1 MLVDVERRAEPPV
14 PPYRHWWDRHL
25 ACRGLLAI
33 FLFAFAVASRAQNV
47 LTLTLADAQKLAL
60 QNNPQVAVS
69 RYSADA
75 AAQIPAEVGSA
86 FQPTVFG
93 SVSGTGADSG
103 SRIAAGV
110 LNSPVLYN
118 HAGTGL
124 TVNQLITDFGR
135 TGSLVQ
141 SARLRAQA
149 QEQTYQT
156 TRAQV
161 LLQTDRAYYNVLR
174 AQSVLKV
181 AEQTV
186 SARQL
191 VSDQV
196 TTLQQSN
203 LKSLLDVSFANVN
216 LADAKLLLASAQNDI
231 ASAFAELATAI
242 GLPAQTQ
249 FTLNEEPSPGVLS
262 ADVSPFIG
270 EAIQKR
276 PELSDLRLQL
286 QAAESFEKAERDLW
300 FPTIGVTGTA
310 GFAPAGDPQIASRY
324 GAIGLNVNVPVFNG
338 GLFKARRSEA
348 ELRARAAAQSVKDL
362 ENRVIRD
369 VRVAYLNA
377 QTAFQRIGLTAQ
389 LLDQAAKAL
398 DLAQSRFDLGLS
410 SIIELSQA
418 QLNLTSAQ
426 IAGAS
431 AKYDYQIQRALLDYQ
446 VGVLR

>member
-1 MLVDVERRAEPPV
+1 MMRCLVITSVALLS
-14 PPYRHWWDRHL
+14 L
-25 ACRGLLAI
+25 AGI
-33 FLFAFAVASRAQNV
+33 GWGQN
-47 LTLTLADAQKLAL
+47 TMPLTLADAQKLAL

-69 RYSADA
+69 RYTADA
-75 AAQIPAEVGSA
+75 AVQVTAEVGSA

-93 SVSGTGADSG
+93 SMSGTGADSG

-110 LNSPVLYN
+110 LNNPSLYN
-118 HAGTGL
+118 HAGAGL
-124 TVNQLITDFGR
+124 TVNQLVTDFGR
-135 TGSLVQ
+135 TRNLVQ
-141 SARLRAQA
+141 SANLRAQA
-149 QEQTYQT
+149 QEQTFQT

-186 SARQL
+186 TARQL

-216 LADAKLLLASAQNDI
+216 LADAKLILANAQNDI
-231 ASAFAELATAI
+231 NAAFADLATAI
-242 GLPAQTQ
+242 GFPAQTL
-249 FTLNEEPSPGVLS
+249 FTLNEEPMPDVLP
-262 ADVSPFIG
+262 ADLSPFIN

-276 PELSDLRLQL
+276 PELSDLRLQQ
-286 QAAESFEKAERDLW
+286 QAAERFEKAERDLW
-300 FPTIGVTGTA
+300 FPTIGLTGTA
-310 GFAPAGDPQIASRY
+310 GFAPVGDPQITSRY
-324 GAIGLNVNVPVFNG
+324 GAIGVNVNVPVFNG

-348 ELRARAAAQSVKDL
+348 DFRAKAAAQSVKDL
-362 ENRVIRD
+362 ENRVMRD

-377 QTAFQRIGLTAQ
+377 QTAFERVGLTAQ
-389 LLDQAAKAL
+389 LLVQAQLAL
-398 DLAQSRFDLGLS
+398 DLAQSRFELGLS
-410 SIIELSQA
+410 SFIELSQA

-426 IAGAS
+426 IATAG
-431 AKYDYQIQRALLDYQ
+431 AKYDYQTQRALLDYQ

>member
-1 MLVDVERRAEPPV
+1 MM
-14 PPYRHWWDRHL
+14 
-25 ACRGLLAI
+25 RGLVITSIALVSLAGI
-33 FLFAFAVASRAQNV
+33 GRSQNPMP
-47 LTLTLADAQKLAL
+47 LTLADAQKLAL

-69 RYSADA
+69 RFSADA
-75 AAQIPAEVGSA
+75 AAQITKEVGSA
-86 FQPTVFG
+86 RQPTVFG
-93 SVSGTGADSG
+93 SVTGTGADSG

-110 LNSPVLYN
+110 LNNPALYN
-118 HAGTGL
+118 HVGTGL

-135 TGSLVQ
+135 TGNLVQ
-141 SARLRAQA
+141 SAKLRAEA
-149 QEQTYQT
+149 QEQTFQS

-161 LLQTDRAYYNVLR
+161 LLQTDRAYFNVLR

-216 LADAKLLLASAQNDI
+216 LADARLLLASAQNDVKS
-231 ASAFAELATAI
+231 ASTELATAI
-242 GLPAQTQ
+242 GLPAQTL
-249 FTLNEEPSPGVLS
+249 FTLNEEPMPGALP

-276 PELSDLRLQL
+276 PELSDLRLQQ
-286 QAAESFEKAERDLW
+286 QAAERFEKAERDLW

-310 GFAPAGDPQIASRY
+310 GFAPAGDPQISSRY
-324 GAIGLNVNVPVFNG
+324 GAIGVNVNVPVFNG

-348 ELRARAAAQSVKDL
+348 DFRAKAAAQSVKDL
-362 ENRVIRD
+362 ENRVMRD

-377 QTAFQRIGLTAQ
+377 ETAFERVGLTAQ
-389 LLDQAAKAL
+389 LLDQAKLAL
-398 DLAQSRFDLGLS
+398 DLSQSRYDLGLS
-410 SIIELSQA
+410 SIIEVSQA

-426 IAGAS
+426 IATAS
-431 AKYDYQIQRALLDYQ
+431 AKYDYQTQRALLDFQ

>member
-1 MLVDVERRAEPPV
+1 MMRRLVIASIALVS
-14 PPYRHWWDRHL
+14 L
-25 ACRGLLAI
+25 AGIGRG
-33 FLFAFAVASRAQNV
+33 QNT
-47 LTLTLADAQKLAL
+47 LQLTLAEAQKLAL

-69 RYSADA
+69 RYTADA
-75 AAQIPAEVGSA
+75 AAQITSEVGSA

-93 SVSGTGADSG
+93 SISGTGADSG
-103 SRIAAGV
+103 SRIAAGL
-110 LNSPVLYN
+110 LNNPSLYN
-118 HAGTGL
+118 HAGSGL

-135 TGSLVQ
+135 THNLVQ
-141 SARLRAQA
+141 SASLRAQA

-161 LLQTDRAYYNVLR
+161 LLKTDRAYYNVLR

-181 AEQTV
+181 AQQTV

-231 ASAFAELATAI
+231 NAAYAELATAI
-242 GLPAQTQ
+242 GLPAQTV
-249 FTLNEEPSPGVLS
+249 FTLNEEPEPGALA
-262 ADVSPFIG
+262 ADVSPFLG

-276 PELSDLRLQL
+276 PELSDLRLQQ

-300 FPTIGVTGTA
+300 FPTIGVAGTA
-310 GFAPAGDPQIASRY
+310 GFAPVGDPQITSRY
-324 GAIGLNVNVPVFNG
+324 GAIGVNVNLPVFNG

-348 ELRARAAAQSVKDL
+348 ELRARAASQSVKDL

-377 QTAFQRIGLTAQ
+377 QTAFERIGLTAQ
-389 LLDQAAKAL
+389 LLDQATKAL
-398 DLAQSRFDLGLS
+398 ELAQSRFELGLS

-431 AKYDYQIQRALLDYQ
+431 AKYDYQTQRAILDYQ

>member
-1 MLVDVERRAEPPV
+1 MMRRLVITSFVLLT
-14 PPYRHWWDRHL
+14 L
-25 ACRGLLAI
+25 AGIGAG
-33 FLFAFAVASRAQNV
+33 QNPMA
-47 LTLTLADAQKLAL
+47 LTLADAQKLAL

-75 AAQIPAEVGSA
+75 AAQIPAEVGSV

-93 SVSGTGADSG
+93 SVTGTGADSG

-110 LNSPVLYN
+110 LNNPVLYN

-124 TVNQLITDFGR
+124 TINQLITDFGR
-135 TGSLVQ
+135 TGNLLQ
-141 SARLRAQA
+141 SAKFRAQA
-149 QEQTYQT
+149 QEQAFQT

-161 LLQTDRAYYNVLR
+161 LLQTDRAYFNVLR

-196 TTLQQSN
+196 TTLAQSN
-203 LKSLLDVSFANVN
+203 LKSQLDVSFANVN

-231 ASAFAELATAI
+231 NSAYAELATAI
-242 GLPAQTQ
+242 GLPAQTL
-249 FTLNEEPSPGVLS
+249 FALSEEPMPGVMS
-262 ADVSPFIG
+262 ADVSPFIS
-270 EAIQKR
+270 EAVQQR
-276 PELSDLRLQL
+276 PELRDLRLQE
-286 QAAESFEKAERDLW
+286 QAAERFEKAERDLW
-300 FPTIGVTGTA
+300 LPTIGVTGTA
-310 GFAPAGDPQIASRY
+310 GFAPVADPQITSRY
-324 GAIGLNVNVPVFNG
+324 GGIGLNVNVPVFNG

-348 ELRARAAAQSVKDL
+348 EFRAKAASQSVKDL
-362 ENRVIRD
+362 ENRVMRD

-377 QTAFQRIGLTAQ
+377 RTAFERVGLTAQ
-389 LLDQAAKAL
+389 LLDQAGLAL
-398 DLAQSRFDLGLS
+398 NLAQSRYDLGLS
-410 SIIELSQA
+410 SIIEVSQA

-426 IAGAS
+426 IASAS
-431 AKYDYQIQRALLDYQ
+431 AKYDYQTQRALLDYQ

>member
-1 MLVDVERRAEPPV
+1 
-14 PPYRHWWDRHL
+14 
-25 ACRGLLAI
+25 
-33 FLFAFAVASRAQNV
+33 VASRAQNV

-75 AAQIPAEVGSA
+75 AAQIPAEIGSA
-86 FQPTVFG
+86 FQPNVFG

-135 TGSLVQ
+135 TGNLVQ

-249 FTLNEEPSPGVLS
+249 FTLNEEPAPGVLP

-300 FPTIGVTGTA
+300 FPTRGVTGTA

>member
-1 MLVDVERRAEPPV
+1 MRGPVMASVALVS
-14 PPYRHWWDRHL
+14 L
-25 ACRGLLAI
+25 AGI
-33 FLFAFAVASRAQNV
+33 SRAQNP
-47 LTLTLADAQKLAL
+47 LTLTLAEAQKLAL
-60 QNNPQVAVS
+60 RNNPQIAVS
-69 RYSADA
+69 RYLADA
-75 AAQIPAEVGSA
+75 AAQVPAEIGSA

-93 SVSGTGADSG
+93 NVSGTGADSG

-110 LNSPVLYN
+110 LNNPVLYN

-124 TVNQLITDFGR
+124 TVNQLVTDFGR
-135 TGSLVQ
+135 TGNLVQ
-141 SARLRAQA
+141 SAKLRAQA
-149 QEQTYQT
+149 QQQVFQT

-181 AEQTV
+181 ADQTV

-216 LADAKLLLASAQNDI
+216 LADAKLLLATAQNDI

-242 GLPAQTQ
+242 GLPAQTL
-249 FTLNEEPSPGVLS
+249 FSLNEERAPGALP
-262 ADVSPFIG
+262 ADVSPFIS

-276 PELSDLRLQL
+276 PELSDLRLQE
-286 QAAESFEKAERDLW
+286 QAAERFEKAESDLW
-300 FPTIGVTGTA
+300 FPTVGVTGTA
-310 GFAPAGDPQIASRY
+310 GFAPVGDPQITSRY
-324 GAIGLNVNVPVFNG
+324 GAIGVNVNVPVFNG

-348 ELRARAAAQSVKDL
+348 EFRTRAAMQSVKDL

-377 QTAFQRIGLTAQ
+377 RTAFERIGLTAQ
-389 LLDQAAKAL
+389 LLDQATKAL

-426 IAGAS
+426 IASAS
-431 AKYDYQIQRALLDYQ
+431 AKYDYQTQRALLDYQ